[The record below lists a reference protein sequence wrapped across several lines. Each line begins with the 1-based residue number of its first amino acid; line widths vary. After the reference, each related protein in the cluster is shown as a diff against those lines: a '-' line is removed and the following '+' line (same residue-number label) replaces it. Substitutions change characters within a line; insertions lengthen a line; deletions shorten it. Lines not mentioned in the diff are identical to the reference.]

1 MVVYMKKLL
10 LVDSEV
16 LPDVYSK
23 VVMAKQLLVS
33 GKARGVSDAVKKANI
48 SRSSY
53 YKYKDF
59 VFNSNVEIIEKRA
72 TIEISVE
79 NIQGILS
86 EILDIFAKQKANILT
101 INQTIPL
108 NNIATLTITID
119 VTQMPI
125 TVDKLINKVKNKTD
139 ILEIKLLG
147 IE

>member
-1 MVVYMKKLL
+1 MKKLL

-33 GKARGVSDAVKKANI
+33 GKARGV
-48 SRSSY
+48 
-53 YKYKDF
+53 
-59 VFNSNVEIIEKRA
+59 FNSNVEIVEKRA

>member
-1 MVVYMKKLL
+1 MKKLL

-59 VFNSNVEIIEKRA
+59 VFNSNVEIVEKRA

>member
-1 MVVYMKKLL
+1 MVIYMKKLL

>member
-1 MVVYMKKLL
+1 MKKLL

-59 VFNSNVEIIEKRA
+59 VFNSNVEIVEKRA

-101 INQTIPL
+101 INHTIPL

>member
-1 MVVYMKKLL
+1 MKKLL

-59 VFNSNVEIIEKRA
+59 VFNSIYLQNK
-72 TIEISVE
+72 
-79 NIQGILS
+79 
-86 EILDIFAKQKANILT
+86 KQIYL
-101 INQTIPL
+101 Q
-108 NNIATLTITID
+108 
-119 VTQMPI
+119 
-125 TVDKLINKVKNKTD
+125 
-139 ILEIKLLG
+139 
-147 IE
+147 

>member
-1 MVVYMKKLL
+1 MKKLL

-139 ILEIKLLG
+139 ILEIKLRG

>member
-1 MVVYMKKLL
+1 MKKLL